1 MQIYSLKFLYKHSAG
16 AFLSLE
22 AHLMHPQNVYTKT
35 LDYKFAYGYFLFRCI
50 EFRNYSLLASF
61 RWSSF
66 PLNNSTKNFKC
77 WVTLSTEMIIDR
89 ELNRIYTYRWN
100 YSWHLTKAGQSR
112 ALIKLLSSLSQS
124 LISSI
129 PFIIKTEIFKR

>member
-22 AHLMHPQNVYTKT
+22 AHLMHPQNVYKKT
-35 LDYKFAYGYFLFRCI
+35 LDYKFAYGYLLFW
-50 EFRNYSLLASF
+50 NYSLLASF

-89 ELNRIYTYRWN
+89 ELNRIYTYR
-100 YSWHLTKAGQSR
+100 
-112 ALIKLLSSLSQS
+112 
-124 LISSI
+124 
-129 PFIIKTEIFKR
+129 

>member
-16 AFLSLE
+16 TFLSLE

-35 LDYKFAYGYFLFRCI
+35 LDYKFAYGY

-66 PLNNSTKNFKC
+66 PLNNSTK
-77 WVTLSTEMIIDR
+77 S
-89 ELNRIYTYRWN
+89 LNV
-100 YSWHLTKAGQSR
+100 GQLCR
-112 ALIKLLSSLSQS
+112 LK
-124 LISSI
+124 
-129 PFIIKTEIFKR
+129 

>member
-1 MQIYSLKFLYKHSAG
+1 MQIYSLKFLYKHSAD

-22 AHLMHPQNVYTKT
+22 AHLKHPQNVYKKT
-35 LDYKFAYGYFLFRCI
+35 LDYKFAYGYLLFW
-50 EFRNYSLLASF
+50 NYSLLASF

-89 ELNRIYTYRWN
+89 ELNRIYTYR
-100 YSWHLTKAGQSR
+100 
-112 ALIKLLSSLSQS
+112 
-124 LISSI
+124 
-129 PFIIKTEIFKR
+129 